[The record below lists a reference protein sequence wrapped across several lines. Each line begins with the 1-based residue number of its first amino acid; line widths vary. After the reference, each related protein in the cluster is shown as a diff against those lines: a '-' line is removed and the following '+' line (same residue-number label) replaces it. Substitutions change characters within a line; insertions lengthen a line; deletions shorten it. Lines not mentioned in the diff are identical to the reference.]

1 MNINK
6 TIEQIPI
13 ELKTIITNYRQN
25 IATAYEKSGCNLDLT
40 IKVNLKGSYEKVA
53 ITPVLDFFPEPKV
66 KSEKYTVEVEELQ
79 IGLPLKSVKV
89 SMEQCL

>member
-13 ELKTIITNYRQN
+13 ELKTIIHNYRMA
-25 IATAYEKSGCNLDLT
+25 IATAFEKSGFDLDIS
-40 IKVNLKGSYEKVA
+40 IKVKIKGNSEKVA
-53 ITPVLDFFPEPKV
+53 ITPSLEFFPEPKV
-66 KSEKYTVEVEELQ
+66 KSERYTISVEERQ